1 MANVSVKLDSSNYAT
16 KPNSNNATGVDTLD
30 FTEKTDLASLKFD
43 VDKLN
48 INKLKDVPR
57 NLSNMESKVG
67 NLDVDKLVP
76 DPVDLSKLDDVLKK
90 DVVKKTEENEF
101 VKIVNNIN
109 TTDTA
114 NWVKKPDYDTKISEI
129 LKKYW
134 SWLC

>member
-16 KPNSNNATGVDTLD
+16 KANSNNATGVDTLD
-30 FTEKTDLASLKFD
+30 FTKKTDLASLKFD
-43 VDKLN
+43 VDKLD
-48 INKLKDVPR
+48 INKLKDVPS
-57 NLSNMESKVG
+57 NLSNWESKVD

-76 DPVDLSKLDDVLKK
+76 DPVDLSKLGDVLKK

-109 TTDTA
+109 TTDTT